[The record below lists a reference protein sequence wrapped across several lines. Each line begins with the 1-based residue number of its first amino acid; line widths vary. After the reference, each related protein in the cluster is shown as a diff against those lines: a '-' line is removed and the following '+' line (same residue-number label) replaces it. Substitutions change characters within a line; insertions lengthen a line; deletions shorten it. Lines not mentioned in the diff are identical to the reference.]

1 MLQSPW
7 HLSGRPC
14 PCSFSSG
21 IFFSAGC
28 SQLRGFCHLTRH
40 GASGALFL
48 SHHPWAEEVAKS
60 SSKEDKAPS
69 LSIPGAFF
77 LELSLWG
84 NGLLKSSSSL
94 LPEALH
100 HPLFIKTAS
109 IFILSLTIIYTR
121 TVFIQCWDAIA
132 PNPGKLGL
140 LACPHLY
147 TRGHL
152 LAQSMPPALSQQD
165 IPREGGCH

>member
-1 MLQSPW
+1 MSLFFFEWHFFQCWLLSVERLLSP
-7 HLSGRPC
+7 
-14 PCSFSSG
+14 
-21 IFFSAGC
+21 
-28 SQLRGFCHLTRH
+28 TRH
-40 GASGALFL
+40 SASGALFL

-94 LPEALH
+94 LPEVLH

-109 IFILSLTIIYTR
+109 IFILSLTIIYIR
-121 TVFIQCWDAIA
+121 TTFIQCWDAIA